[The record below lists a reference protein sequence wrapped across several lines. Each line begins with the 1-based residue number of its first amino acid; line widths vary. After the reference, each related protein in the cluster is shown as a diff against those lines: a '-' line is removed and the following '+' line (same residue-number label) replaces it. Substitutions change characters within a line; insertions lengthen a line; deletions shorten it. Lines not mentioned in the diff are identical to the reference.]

1 MPKWSDYKEAARS
14 RGNLALEVY
23 VVESTPVVEP
33 KELQATLPA
42 HLDYQKKME
51 SAGKLAF
58 AGPLSDETGAEMN
71 GTGMIVYR
79 AASLDEAR
87 QFANAD
93 PMHVEGKRTYKIRRW
108 LINEGSFNLSVA
120 LSGQSVV
127 FS

>member
-1 MPKWSDYKEAARS
+1 MPKWSEYKEAARA

-23 VVESTPVVEP
+23 VVESTPAVEP
-33 KELQATLPA
+33 SELQATLPA
-42 HLDYQKKME
+42 HLEYQKKME
-51 SAGKLAF
+51 SLGKLAF

-79 AASLDEAR
+79 AASLLEATR
-87 QFANAD
+87 IADAD
-93 PMHVEGKRTYKIRRW
+93 PMHAEGKRTYKIRRW
-108 LINEGSFNLSVA
+108 LINEGSFNLAVA